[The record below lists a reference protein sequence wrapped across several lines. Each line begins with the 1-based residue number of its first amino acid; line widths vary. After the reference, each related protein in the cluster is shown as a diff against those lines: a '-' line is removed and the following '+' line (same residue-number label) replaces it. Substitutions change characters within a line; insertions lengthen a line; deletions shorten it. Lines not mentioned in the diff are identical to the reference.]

1 MAKLEIS
8 LLLVEDDN
16 IIRNIYAQI
25 LSKHI
30 SKLYTAKDGSEGY
43 DSYLENNP
51 DLILTD
57 IKMPIMNGLDMIKK
71 IRENDKSMR
80 IIIMSAYGESRFF
93 LKAIEA
99 GVKGFLIKPVETKHL
114 LHRIEEQA
122 NDILL
127 EKRLKDEA
135 IKRVVAEHE
144 RDKGKKILKA
154 LSQTTGIFFR
164 KGVNDNTVNEAL
176 QLVGENT
183 NVSRVYLFKVHE
195 LDNKNHVSQIYEWN
209 AKGMIP
215 QINNE
220 NLKNIPANSDIFS
233 SWVKLLSNHQNV
245 MGVIDDFKEPTKT
258 ILVEQD
264 ILSLLAIPIFVK
276 NSWWGFIGFD
286 DCVSKRIWTTS
297 EINALEMLAFN
308 LGGAIFRRDVEE
320 EMRKLNISL
329 EERVWER
336 TKDLEQEV
344 TERTIAER
352 LLRDSEEKYRLIYE
366 NANDGILLIMNS
378 TISLINPKMT
388 EVLELSPR
396 DIIGKKFSSLVVHS
410 YIKEVEDLIED
421 EIISDDNIKNELQI
435 QMLNGKW
442 LLLRVT
448 KIMWDFEP
456 ATLAFIS
463 DITKQK
469 NAEDDLHELNRDLAK
484 RIKEEIDRVK
494 VQQQLLVQKSKL
506 ESIGELSA
514 GLAHEINQ
522 PLGGISM
529 GLENL
534 LLSTTNNDVD
544 VEYLRNKVNLLFND
558 IDRIKKIIEHVRLFS
573 REQDNSIIE
582 VVSLNNVI
590 YNALSMVRK
599 KLTDSNFEISLNI
612 PKETIETM
620 GNQYRVEQVVLNL
633 ITNARHAVNEKAKQS
648 DTNEYKKRISIDLDK
663 NKKNIILSVTDN
675 GIGISKEIISNI
687 FDPFFTTKSE
697 EKGTGLGLSIS
708 YGIISEMNGEI
719 DVESIEGE
727 YTRII
732 IKLPNK

>member
-1 MAKLEIS
+1 
-8 LLLVEDDN
+8 
-16 IIRNIYAQI
+16 
-25 LSKHI
+25 
-30 SKLYTAKDGSEGY
+30 
-43 DSYLENNP
+43 
-51 DLILTD
+51 
-57 IKMPIMNGLDMIKK
+57 
-71 IRENDKSMR
+71 
-80 IIIMSAYGESRFF
+80 
-93 LKAIEA
+93 
-99 GVKGFLIKPVETKHL
+99 
-114 LHRIEEQA
+114 
-122 NDILL
+122 
-127 EKRLKDEA
+127 
-135 IKRVVAEHE
+135 
-144 RDKGKKILKA
+144 
-154 LSQTTGIFFR
+154 
-164 KGVNDNTVNEAL
+164 
-176 QLVGENT
+176 
-183 NVSRVYLFKVHE
+183 
-195 LDNKNHVSQIYEWN
+195 
-209 AKGMIP
+209 
-215 QINNE
+215 
-220 NLKNIPANSDIFS
+220 
-233 SWVKLLSNHQNV
+233 
-245 MGVIDDFKEPTKT
+245 
-258 ILVEQD
+258 
-264 ILSLLAIPIFVK
+264 
-276 NSWWGFIGFD
+276 
-286 DCVSKRIWTTS
+286 
-297 EINALEMLAFN
+297 
-308 LGGAIFRRDVEE
+308 
-320 EMRKLNISL
+320 
-329 EERVWER
+329 
-336 TKDLEQEV
+336 
-344 TERTIAER
+344 
-352 LLRDSEEKYRLIYE
+352 
-366 NANDGILLIMNS
+366 
-378 TISLINPKMT
+378 MT